1 MIQASLRLVAPAE
14 RRDEIVQTF
23 RSLVGPTE
31 VKGGCL
37 GCRFYQDVADE
48 NALTYVEDWQTQE
61 DLQPHLRSEQYRKL
75 LALIDL
81 STAPPELRFHTISET
96 SGIEYLAA
104 VRTFEDQ

>member
-1 MIQASLRLVAPAE
+1 MIQASLRIVAPAE

-23 RSLVGPTE
+23 RSLIGPTE

-37 GCRFYQDVADE
+37 GCRFYQDVSDK
-48 NALTYVEDWQTQE
+48 NVLTYLEEWQTQE
-61 DLQPHLRSEQYRKL
+61 DLERHLRSDQYRKL

-96 SGIEYLAA
+96 SGIEYLAT
-104 VRTFEDQ
+104 VRTLEDQ